1 MMKDSSRLKRERKTI
16 EAMIGLACKGRHR
29 TSEGLCPECSAL
41 LQYAQSRLEKCPFA
55 ERKPT
60 CAKCPIHCYR
70 PDRRNQIREVMRY
83 AGPRMLSRHPV
94 LALFH
99 WLDGR
104 REPPPDPRAQRRPRP
119 LIKMDE

>member
-1 MMKDSSRLKRERKTI
+1 MKDHPRLTRERKTI
-16 EAMIGLACKGRHR
+16 EAMIGLACRDRHG
-29 TSEGLCPECSAL
+29 TTEGLCQECSAL
-41 LQYAQSRLEKCPFA
+41 LAYARGRLEKCPFE

-70 PDRRNQIREVMRY
+70 PERRAEIREVMRY
-83 AGPRMLSRHPV
+83 AGPRMLWRHPV

-104 REPPPDPRAQRRPRP
+104 REALPLPASRRSTT
-119 LIKMDE
+119 E